1 MRPITLSIIAMA
13 LFACEV
19 DTTPRFER
27 MNFEELA
34 DYNRGKPL
42 SQMIVCDDDNR
53 SFSRV
58 RRRRCMTVEAR
69 YGSQE
74 AIGQLGVLNAIPG
87 YSSVE

>member
-1 MRPITLSIIAMA
+1 MRPITLCFIAMA

-34 DYNRGKPL
+34 DYNRDKPL

-87 YSSVE
+87 YSGVE

>member
-1 MRPITLSIIAMA
+1 MRLITFFLMAMA
-13 LFACEV
+13 LIACEV

-27 MNFEELA
+27 MSFEELA

-74 AIGQLGVLNAIPG
+74 QIGQLGVLNSIPG
-87 YSSVE
+87 YSGVE

>member
-1 MRPITLSIIAMA
+1 MRLITFFLMAMA
-13 LFACEV
+13 LIACEV

-27 MNFEELA
+27 MSFEELA

-42 SQMIVCDDDNR
+42 SQMIVCDDENR

-58 RRRRCMTVEAR
+58 RRRSCMTVEAR

-74 AIGQLGVLNAIPG
+74 QIGQLGVLNSIPG
-87 YSSVE
+87 YSGVE

>member
-1 MRPITLSIIAMA
+1 MRLITFLLIAMA
-13 LFACEV
+13 LVACEV

-27 MNFEELA
+27 MSFEELA

-42 SQMIVCDDDNR
+42 SQMIVCDDENR

-69 YGSQE
+69 YGSREQ
-74 AIGQLGVLNAIPG
+74 IGQLGVLNSIPG
-87 YSSVE
+87 YSGVE